1 MVECIWSLG
10 GISMKCKICGMN
22 INEKNYNFN
31 SYAFLNKN
39 SISNIVSCPFC
50 GVSSIYLSGDD
61 EVIKVE
67 SKNLDINTLR
77 ILDHAVKLEIFNGE
91 FYKEAAKKAK
101 SEEISKAFKDLSQI
115 EIFHS
120 RVHMGLGAFTKTPIL
135 TKINY
140 DKYDSDEALLKLAK
154 EREEHAV
161 YYYERYKNEVCD
173 ENVKRI
179 FEALI
184 EVEKEHIE
192 LTYEYNLI

>member
-1 MVECIWSLG
+1 MVKCILSLG
-10 GISMKCKICGMN
+10 GVNMKCKICGMN
-22 INEKNYNFN
+22 INEKNYDFN
-31 SYAFLNKN
+31 SFAFINKN
-39 SISNIVSCPFC
+39 SISNIVYCPFC

-61 EVIKVE
+61 EVIEVD
-67 SKNLDINTLR
+67 SKKLDINTLR

-101 SEEISKAFKDLSQI
+101 SEEVSKAFQALSKI

-120 RVHMGLGAFTKTPIL
+120 KVHMGLGGFTKIPAL

-173 ENVKRI
+173 ENVKRV

>member
-1 MVECIWSLG
+1 
-10 GISMKCKICGMN
+10 MKCKICGMN
-22 INEKNYNFN
+22 INEKNYDFN
-31 SYAFLNKN
+31 SFAFINKN
-39 SISNIVSCPFC
+39 SINNIVYCPFC

-61 EVIKVE
+61 EVIEVD
-67 SKNLDINTLR
+67 SKKLDINTLR

-101 SEEISKAFKDLSQI
+101 SEEVSKTFQALSKI

-120 RVHMGLGAFTKTPIL
+120 KVHMGLGDFTKTPAL

-173 ENVKRI
+173 ENVKRV
-179 FEALI
+179 FQALI